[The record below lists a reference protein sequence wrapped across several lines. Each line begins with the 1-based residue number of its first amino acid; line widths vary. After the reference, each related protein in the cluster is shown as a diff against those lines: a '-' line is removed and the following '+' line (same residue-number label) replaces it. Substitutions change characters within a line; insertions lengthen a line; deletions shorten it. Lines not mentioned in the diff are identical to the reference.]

1 MKFSTYYF
9 HMKMKILADFEICI
23 SAPLRCSKVQHET
36 TRKKW
41 NSKKRTTCKK
51 CNTEK
56 AKKEMSATRK
66 KMQQEMG
73 ATCSTTKKGAT

>member
-1 MKFSTYYF
+1 MKQLEKSG
-9 HMKMKILADFEICI
+9 
-23 SAPLRCSKVQHET
+23 
-36 TRKKW
+36 TRKKVQRE
-41 NSKKRTTCKK
+41 KRTTCKK